1 MSQRFVFGNILSESI
16 RGLDGQSWTCYT
28 ALDDEHT
35 QAGIWRVENMSELV
49 LVSAQKRPLRPLV
62 EAALTNEARLLEA
75 GIRRTE
81 QRLRNLERKTDDHN
95 GVCGSV

>member
-1 MSQRFVFGNILSESI
+1 
-16 RGLDGQSWTCYT
+16 
-28 ALDDEHT
+28 
-35 QAGIWRVENMSELV
+35 MSELV

-81 QRLRNLERKTDDHN
+81 QRLRDFEKERQMTTAEFVARYENNELPETLESAEWIGEHRLLARLREKADVLR
-95 GVCGSV
+95 GVRFAD

>member
-1 MSQRFVFGNILSESI
+1 
-16 RGLDGQSWTCYT
+16 
-28 ALDDEHT
+28 
-35 QAGIWRVENMSELV
+35 MSELV

-81 QRLRNLERKTDDHN
+81 QRLRDLERKTDDHS